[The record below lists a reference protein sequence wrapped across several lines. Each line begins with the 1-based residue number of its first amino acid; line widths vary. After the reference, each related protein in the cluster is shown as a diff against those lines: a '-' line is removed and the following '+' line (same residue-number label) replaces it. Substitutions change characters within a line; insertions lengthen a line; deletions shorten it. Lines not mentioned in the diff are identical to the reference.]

1 MTLTAALVLAYFLAI
16 LISLKLRRHD
26 VQSRHLHFLRAFF
39 PNWRFYHAVGHR
51 PTLELR
57 IRGEQ
62 ETWSDWIPHFPRA
75 HHRALQF
82 IHNPEINLQLVE
94 QTLIEHLAGDLAEMS
109 DDEDVTDLVSYRLTI
124 RLANKL
130 ALQQAHSVVPQPTQ
144 GLCYQFRIRLIHA
157 LDLQGDNP
165 TVLVSPTLHLD
176 PQGSR

>member
-1 MTLTAALVLAYFLAI
+1 
-16 LISLKLRRHD
+16 
-26 VQSRHLHFLRAFF
+26 LRAFF

-75 HHRALQF
+75 HRRALQF

-165 TVLVSPTLHLD
+165 MVLVSPTLYFD
-176 PQGSR
+176 PDDHR